1 MAKKGYEHAT
11 ITAIAKQAGLASGLI
26 HYHFADK
33 QEILVVLVERL
44 ASGLESRVAS
54 RLRTAGP
61 SARSRLHALVE
72 AHVGLG
78 DDADPNA
85 VAAWVVVAA
94 EAIRQ
99 KEVRALYT
107 KALASTLARLESL
120 VRDALAEEGRS
131 TRSAKHLAAA
141 LLAAVEGAF
150 LVHVSAPGVLPPGY
164 AAPALRA
171 LVDGVL
177 DA

>member
-1 MAKKGYEHAT
+1 MAKRGYEHAT
-11 ITAIAKQAGLASGLI
+11 IAAIAKQAGLASGLI

-44 ASGLESRVAS
+44 VAGLETRVAL

-61 SARSRLHALVE
+61 SARSRLHALVD

-78 DDADPNA
+78 EDADANA

-99 KEVRALYT
+99 K
-107 KALASTLARLESL
+107 
-120 VRDALAEEGRS
+120 
-131 TRSAKHLAAA
+131 
-141 LLAAVEGAF
+141 
-150 LVHVSAPGVLPPGY
+150 
-164 AAPALRA
+164 
-171 LVDGVL
+171 
-177 DA
+177 